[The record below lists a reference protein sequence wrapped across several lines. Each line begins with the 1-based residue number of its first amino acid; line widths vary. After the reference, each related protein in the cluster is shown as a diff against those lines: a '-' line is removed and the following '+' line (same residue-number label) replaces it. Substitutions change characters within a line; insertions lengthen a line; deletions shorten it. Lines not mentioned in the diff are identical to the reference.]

1 MSVINVT
8 VTNAGAASVSVSNGS
23 TVNATVGNGGA
34 VNVSTGTI
42 SPGNATVV
50 SGTLAINSVTTLAA
64 GSQAY
69 VKNDLGTAYAAKLDI
84 GLPAGPATSVTVG
97 KTTTLAAGS
106 SATVTGTT
114 DAGNLTLSFGIP
126 AGASGSNGLN
136 GTTPTI
142 TASATTL
149 SAGSSATV
157 TATPSDGGASVELA
171 FGIPRGADGAA
182 GSSVTL
188 SDATPATLGTASAGT
203 STTASRSDHVHA
215 VPVISYANLTNVPST
230 FAPSTH
236 THTASQVTD
245 FTTAAAAAAPVQA
258 VAGRTGDVVIST
270 GDVVGLDALLAGVS
284 VDVIDGGDYVGVVL
298 SPSITITSQPANY
311 AAALN
316 VGLSWSS
323 VGTGNTYWRGIAYNG
338 SRWVIAGQWFASGSA
353 YYTTTSTDATTWTL
367 RGNSTS
373 PQFPVNAL
381 ASDGTSFVAV
391 GNGQFAGS
399 TDGLSWTGGT
409 LPVNANA
416 IAHGNSRWLAAGS
429 SSSTSTNGTTWAA
442 AVTAPAT
449 IQYLCYG
456 SGGFVGVAAGTTASV
471 YRTTDGTSWSTH
483 SLPASASWSGVA
495 FGGGVYVAVRTGSTA
510 AYSSDGQTW
519 STATM
524 PSSRVWGGVVYS
536 GGRFFAFGYNS
547 TAAAYSA
554 DGQTWTAITLPATG
568 RWLAAAGGSSSVMAV
583 NQGTGSHAYSVAASS
598 ATFAVAA
605 ASTATLSYQWQL
617 STDGGTT
624 FANISGA
631 TSATLSLSGLT
642 TADNGK
648 RFQCIVSATGT
659 SSVTSNAATLTV
671 N

>member
-1 MSVINVT
+1 MSEIAVT
-8 VTNAGAASVSVSNGS
+8 VTTPGNISGVAVTDGDKVS
-23 TVNATVGNGGA
+23 ALVGNGGT
-34 VNVSTGTI
+34 VSVSLGSVVSS
-42 SPGNATVV
+42 SPSVV

-157 TATPSDGGASVELA
+157 TATPSDGGSKVALA
-171 FGIPRGADGAA
+171 FGIPAGAD

-188 SDATPATLGTASAGT
+188 SDATPAALGTSAAGT
-203 STTASRSDHVHA
+203 SSSASRSDHVHA
-215 VPVISYANLTNVPST
+215 APVISYANLTNVPST

-236 THTASQVTD
+236 THTASHVTD

-258 VAGRTGDVVIST
+258 VAGRAGDVVIST

-524 PSSRVWGGVVYS
+524 PSSRVWSGVVYS

-624 FANISGA
+624 YANVSGA